1 MLNAA
6 ALLRGGFGLR
16 PSLRS
21 NFDSQFLHQ
30 ASRFF
35 FQSLILEAKL
45 WATTATLANPELSR
59 GLV

>member
-1 MLNAA
+1 MQPPFFGEA
-6 ALLRGGFGLR
+6 FGLR

-35 FQSLILEAKL
+35 FSVSDPGGKIMGHNS
-45 WATTATLANPELSR
+45 NP
-59 GLV
+59 GKP